1 MKWSNKWTPIF
12 YHKFTV
18 FCIFCNFFSKKFGGL
33 KNLRTFAI
41 PNEKYGS
48 NAEIAQLVEH
58 NLAKVGVAS
67 SSLVFRSKRVS
78 RNADL
83 NYETPDVVQLYAGRP
98 LLRRLF
104 LFYIISYLCMIKVVT
119 MEVRAKKALGQHFL
133 TDLSIAQRIADAL
146 IVPCPGI
153 DTVYNAEN
161 PMPALEVGPGM
172 GVLTQYVLQRPEVD
186 LRMVEIDTESVD
198 YLLVHFPQVNGK
210 LIEADFLKLKLE
222 RFFSDKF
229 CVIGNFPYNI
239 SSQIFFKILD
249 YKEQVPQVVCM
260 IQKEVAER
268 IAEKPGTKTYG
279 ILSVLL
285 QAWYDIEYLFTVG
298 EGAFNPPPKVKSAVI
313 RLVRNNRKELG
324 CDEALFKTVVKTGF
338 NQRRKTLRNSLKPL
352 IRAKA
357 DRCGWSEEQLAEFV
371 ADPVFELRPERL
383 SVEDFI
389 ALTLKLA

>member
-1 MKWSNKWTPIF
+1 
-12 YHKFTV
+12 
-18 FCIFCNFFSKKFGGL
+18 
-33 KNLRTFAI
+33 
-41 PNEKYGS
+41 
-48 NAEIAQLVEH
+48 
-58 NLAKVGVAS
+58 
-67 SSLVFRSKRVS
+67 
-78 RNADL
+78 
-83 NYETPDVVQLYAGRP
+83 
-98 LLRRLF
+98 
-104 LFYIISYLCMIKVVT
+104 

-146 IVPCPGI
+146 ILPYPKASSDAATDKVAGLSKCE
-153 DTVYNAEN
+153 DR
-161 PMPALEVGPGM
+161 MPHRGCHEVTGGEKLPTPVLEVGPGM
-172 GVLTQYVLQRPEVD
+172 GVLTQYLLQRPEVD

-222 RFFSDKF
+222 SFFSDRF

-313 RLVRNNRKELG
+313 RLVRNSRTELG

-357 DRCGWSEEQLAEFV
+357 DRCGWTEEQLAEFI